1 MDDDVERVARAIYR
15 QRGSGSQAVSATPEQ
30 IAERLEKALLNI
42 AGEAPAKEPR
52 DQPTVGWP
60 PNWSAE
66 YCDEVNDMVQ
76 EAFNEGHA
84 RACWELGQIADAAL
98 KAAP

>member
-1 MDDDVERVARAIYR
+1 MKTMLRLLDALERI
-15 QRGSGSQAVSATPEQ
+15 S
-30 IAERLEKALLNI
+30 
-42 AGEAPAKEPR
+42 GEAPAKEPR

-66 YCDEVNDMVQ
+66 YCDEVNDIAQ
-76 EAFNEGHA
+76 QAFSEGYA